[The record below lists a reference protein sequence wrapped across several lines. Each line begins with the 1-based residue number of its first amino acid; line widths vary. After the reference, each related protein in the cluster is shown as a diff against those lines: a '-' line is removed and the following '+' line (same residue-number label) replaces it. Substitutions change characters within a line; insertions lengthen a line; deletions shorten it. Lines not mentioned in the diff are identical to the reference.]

1 MAGSDLI
8 PALDPMPVPG
18 PLWLFHVLWVV
29 TFFIHILLVNG
40 VLGGSLIAAWAGTA
54 KPGRRRTVEVV
65 LAANTWAI
73 PLSVTFGIAPLLF
86 VQVVLGRFFYTAAL
100 LVEWW
105 WLGLLGFLMVGYYL
119 NYLAKWRLGKGGG
132 VRHWL
137 VLQAACFLLVAVIQ
151 VVVNLLHMQPA
162 RWDTVAAS
170 MAAALKDPTLIPRF
184 LHFLLAA
191 VAMVGAVVAWVAVRR
206 AAKGVAGG
214 ERGEL
219 DAMARFGVKFALYAT
234 LLQLIDGFWL
244 LFALPEEVL
253 KGFMRSGPAAM
264 IPLTLGILAGVVLLV
279 VLAQVHDPLAQGS
292 KVRRALELV
301 VGATAVM
308 VVTRHQVRE
317 VYLAPAHAAEE
328 LVTTAPWGLIALFLV
343 IFVAGVATTVYAMVR
358 AATDRPARGERA
370 A

>member
-1 MAGSDLI
+1 MASSELI
-8 PALDPMPVPG
+8 PALDPMPIPG

-29 TFFIHILLVNG
+29 TFLLHIVLVNA
-40 VLGGSLIAAWAGTA
+40 VLGGAVIAAWAGTA
-54 KPGRRRTVEVV
+54 KPGRRRAVE
-65 LAANTWAI
+65 LLLTINTWAI
-73 PLSVTFGIAPLLF
+73 PLSITFGIAPLLF
-86 VQVVLGRFFYTAAL
+86 VQVVLGRFFYTAAI
-100 LVEWW
+100 LVPWW
-105 WLGLLGFLMVGYYL
+105 WLGLLGLLMVGYYL
-119 NYLAKWRLGKGGG
+119 NYLAKWQLAKGAG

-137 VLQAACFLLVAVIQ
+137 VLQAICFSLIALIQ
-151 VVVNLLHMQPA
+151 VVVNLLHMQPE
-162 RWDTVAAS
+162 RWATVADNVV
-170 MAAALKDPTLIPRF
+170 AALNDPTLLPRF

-191 VAMVGAVVAWVAVRR
+191 LAMVGGVVAWVAVRR
-206 AAKGVAGG
+206 ASGG
-214 ERGEL
+214 APLGEKAEL

-253 KGFMRSGPAAM
+253 KAFMRSGPVAM

-279 VLAQVHDPLAQGS
+279 VLAQVHDPLAQGT

-308 VVTRHQVRE
+308 VITRHQVRE
-317 VYLAPAHAAEE
+317 IYLAPARAAEE

-343 IFVAGVATTVYAMVR
+343 IFVAGVAATVYAMVR
-358 AATDRPARGERA
+358 AATDRPAAGEQA

>member
-1 MAGSDLI
+1 MASSELI

-29 TFFIHILLVNG
+29 TFFIHILLVNA
-40 VLGGSLIAAWAGTA
+40 VLGGSVIAAWAGTA
-54 KPGRRRTVEVV
+54 KPGRRSVVE
-65 LAANTWAI
+65 LLLTLNTWAI
-73 PLSVTFGIAPLLF
+73 PLSITFGIAPLLF

-100 LVEWW
+100 LVPGW
-105 WLGLLGFLMVGYYL
+105 WLGLLGLLMVGYYL
-119 NYLAKWRLGKGGG
+119 NYLAKWRLAKGGAVG
-132 VRHWL
+132 HWL
-137 VLQAACFLLVAVIQ
+137 VLQAICFLLVALIQ
-151 VVVNLLHMQPA
+151 VVVNLLHMQPE
-162 RWDTVAAS
+162 RWASAAESVVAA
-170 MAAALKDPTLIPRF
+170 LRDPTLLPRF

-191 VAMVGAVVAWVAVRR
+191 LAMVGGVVAWVAVRR
-206 AAKGVAGG
+206 VSGAPAGG
-214 ERGEL
+214 RAEL

-253 KGFMRSGPAAM
+253 KAFMRSGPVAM

-279 VLAQVHDPLAQGS
+279 VLAQVHDPLAQGT

-308 VVTRHQVRE
+308 VITRHQVRE
-317 VYLAPAHAAEE
+317 IYLAPALAAEE

-343 IFVAGVATTVYAMVR
+343 IFVAGVAATVYAMVR
-358 AATDRPARGERA
+358 AATDRPAAGEQA

>member
-1 MAGSDLI
+1 MASSELI

-29 TFFIHILLVNG
+29 TFLLHIVLVNA
-40 VLGGSLIAAWAGTA
+40 VLGGSVIAAWAGTA
-54 KPGRRRTVEVV
+54 KPGHRRVVE
-65 LAANTWAI
+65 LLLTLNTWAI
-73 PLSVTFGIAPLLF
+73 PLSITFGIAPLLF

-100 LVEWW
+100 LVPWW
-105 WLGLLGFLMVGYYL
+105 WLGLLGLLMAGYYL
-119 NYLAKWRLGKGGG
+119 NYLAKWRLAKGGG

-137 VLQAACFLLVAVIQ
+137 VLQAVCFVLVAFIQ
-151 VVVNLLHMQPA
+151 VVVNLLHMQPE
-162 RWDTVAAS
+162 RWASVADS
-170 MAAALKDPTLIPRF
+170 IVAALKDPTLLPRF

-191 VAMVGAVVAWVAVRR
+191 LAMVGGVVAWVAVRR
-206 AAKGVAGG
+206 AGSAPAG
-214 ERGEL
+214 ERAEL

-253 KGFMRSGPAAM
+253 KTFMRSGPAAM
-264 IPLTLGILAGVVLLV
+264 IPLTLGILAGVLLLV

-308 VVTRHQVRE
+308 VITRHQLRE
-317 VYLAPAHAAEE
+317 IYLAPARAAEE
-328 LVTTAPWGLIALFLV
+328 LITTAPWGLIALFLV

-358 AATDRPARGERA
+358 AATDRPAPGEQA